1 MPQNIVFYIPQP
13 LMEDCLKERFLMQV
27 IVPTQSAPLA
37 HPIELMERFVAAN
50 EWRLH
55 HASPTEISVEIPG
68 QWSDYTLN
76 LTWQGKHAALH
87 LNVFLDIFILDSQIT
102 AAREVVTT
110 MNSQIWMG
118 HFDLLV
124 EDGSVV
130 FRHNLPLRGTGGA
143 TPEQIEDLIDITIG
157 ECERAYPAL
166 FQIATGVVS
175 AQDAVETAF
184 METAG
189 TA

>member
-1 MPQNIVFYIPQP
+1 
-13 LMEDCLKERFLMQV
+13 MQV
-27 IVPTQSAPLA
+27 IVPSQSSPLA
-37 HPIELMERFVAAN
+37 HPIELMEKFVAAN

-76 LTWQGKHAALH
+76 LTWQGKHSALH
-87 LNVFLDIFILDSQIT
+87 INVFLDIFILDRQIND
-102 AAREVVTT
+102 AREVVAN

-118 HFDLLV
+118 HFDLMV

-143 TPEQIEDLIDITIG
+143 TPEQIEDLIDITLG

-175 AQDAVETAF
+175 PDEAYTSAF
-184 METAG
+184 METVGSA
-189 TA
+189 

>member
-1 MPQNIVFYIPQP
+1 
-13 LMEDCLKERFLMQV
+13 MQV
-27 IVPTQSAPLA
+27 IVPTKSAPIA
-37 HPIELMERFVAAN
+37 HPIELMEKFVDAN
-50 EWRLH
+50 EWRLN

-76 LTWQGKHAALH
+76 LTWQGKHSALH
-87 LNVFLDIFILDSQIT
+87 INVFLDIFILDNQIG
-102 AAREVVTT
+102 AAREVITS

-118 HFDLLV
+118 HFDLLPD
-124 EDGSVV
+124 DGSVV

-143 TPEQIEDLIDITIG
+143 TPEQIEDLIDITLG

-175 AQDAVETAF
+175 ADEAVTAAF

-189 TA
+189 SA